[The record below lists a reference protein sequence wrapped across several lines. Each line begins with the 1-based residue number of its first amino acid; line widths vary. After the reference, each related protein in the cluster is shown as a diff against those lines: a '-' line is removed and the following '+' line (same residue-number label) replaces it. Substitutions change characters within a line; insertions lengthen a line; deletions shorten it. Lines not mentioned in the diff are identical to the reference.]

1 MAVEKFIGE
10 RKRIEWEK
18 EKGLRVEGQERRRE
32 TEQMVEERKGRGG
45 EKEGRRRIN

>member
-18 EKGLRVEGQERRRE
+18 EKGQERRRE